1 MVPNPLSGYHN
12 KDASA
17 PAEYATILLTTTA
30 HLTYAN
36 EFVHGFGPV
45 TFSSSHP
52 AFLDLNVRSFYAE
65 LEAGFGTGAAKI
77 DVFEIKTGGKIDGTP
92 IKALLPPGAE
102 A

>member
-1 MVPNPLSGYHN
+1 MVPTPPVGYSN
-12 KDASA
+12 KDTPSSS
-17 PAEYATILLTTTA
+17 EYATILLAATA

-36 EFVHGFGPV
+36 EFVHGFGSV

-65 LEAGFGTGAAKI
+65 IEAGFATGASTI